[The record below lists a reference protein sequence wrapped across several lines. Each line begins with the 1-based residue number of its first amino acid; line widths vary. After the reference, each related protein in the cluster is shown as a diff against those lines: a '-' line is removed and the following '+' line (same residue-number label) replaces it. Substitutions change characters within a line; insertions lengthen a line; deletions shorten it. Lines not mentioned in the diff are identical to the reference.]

1 MTNLA
6 DTFPFT
12 GTIPAVGF
20 PAYVG
25 ATPPANPAVG
35 SIWFN
40 PTTGTTQVY
49 TASGWVAAGG
59 GGAAGSTTLDA
70 LTDVDAVGAVDGD
83 TLVYDGRTSMWMAIP
98 PDHDAGRY

>member
-40 PTTGTTQVY
+40 PTTSIAQVY
-49 TASGWVAAGG
+49 TATGWVATASGG
-59 GGAAGSTTLDA
+59 TTLPQATAQGKFLLSGPGGAFAPVWDDA
-70 LTDVDAVGAVDGD
+70 DC
-83 TLVYDGRTSMWMAIP
+83 
-98 PDHDAGRY
+98 GRYA